1 MKQQSAEAYEL
12 TLAAL
17 GGPSYLKESRRG
29 ELIPIGEPEVLSDSS
44 FFKDL
49 FEDDKKLKLQQE
61 FLEIVSEIAHK
72 AFLAHEVEHAS
83 TAEKVLLASLRRPG
97 ASVLSNL
104 FTADLTQI
112 DTRLTKT
119 EFTIVARQFVCLPP
133 LKNNDGE
140 ISESKCGCEVQL
152 CANSS
157 CQKKGAELD
166 SAGNHGLVCH
176 PGVKAQKATIL
187 EKALE
192 KSYRRAGGNPTKQPS
207 TYSLLGGYLSKEDLS
222 SLFPGRLNQ
231 QEAEERQKLAMKLL
245 DIMMTIPRG
254 QIQKAELAQLREK
267 FPVSVVR
274 REDDNNAT
282 IRFDLRFPF
291 SSPRDRPREFWFD
304 HAIVQE
310 TCSTYA
316 SDTLKFLQE
325 VTKLPEESPAFQKIV
340 GAKVRRYKALI
351 SVAERL
357 VEERRLKFQPTFL
370 FPVISALGFMNKD
383 MKRLLECI
391 VEQFKDNQKRQQQR
405 SDGLPK
411 GVLRGRFK
419 VELKNSICFAV
430 LKGNALA
437 VSNQGNKGVSS
448 PP

>member
-1 MKQQSAEAYEL
+1 
-12 TLAAL
+12 
-17 GGPSYLKESRRG
+17 
-29 ELIPIGEPEVLSDSS
+29 
-44 FFKDL
+44 
-49 FEDDKKLKLQQE
+49 
-61 FLEIVSEIAHK
+61 
-72 AFLAHEVEHAS
+72 
-83 TAEKVLLASLRRPG
+83 
-97 ASVLSNL
+97 
-104 FTADLTQI
+104 
-112 DTRLTKT
+112 
-119 EFTIVARQFVCLPP
+119 VARQYVCLPP

-140 ISESKCGCEVQL
+140 ISEFKCGCEVQL

-157 CQKKGAELD
+157 CQKKGCELD
-166 SAGNHGLVCH
+166 SAGNHGLICH

-192 KSYRRAGGNPTKQPS
+192 KGYRRAGGNPTKQPS
-207 TYSLLGGYLSKEDLS
+207 TYSLLGGYFSKEDLS
-222 SLFPGRLNQ
+222 SLFSGRLNQ

-245 DIMMTIPRG
+245 DIMTTIPRG
-254 QIQKAELAQLREK
+254 QVQKAELAQLREK
-267 FPVSVVR
+267 FPAPVVGQ
-274 REDDNNAT
+274 EDDNNGT
-282 IRFDLRFPF
+282 IRFDLKFPF
-291 SSPRDRPREFWFD
+291 SSPPDRPRELVLD

-316 SDTLKFLQE
+316 ADVLKFLQE
-325 VTKLPEESPAFQKIV
+325 VTNLPEDSPAFQKIV

-351 SVAERL
+351 SVVERL
-357 VEERRLKFQPTFL
+357 VEDRRLKFQPIFL

-383 MKRLLECI
+383 MTRLLEYF
-391 VEQFKDNQKRQQQR
+391 VEQFKDNQKRQPLR

-419 VELKNSICFAV
+419 VELRNSICFAL